1 MSHGYVSS
9 KISEGTG
16 ENVLRLVSHERGNDT
31 GYIYIYWKQGSSCA
45 LDRPVLRPLRFIRG
59 VNKNRSR
66 VSILARFPVGEQE

>member
-16 ENVLRLVSHERGNDT
+16 ENVPRLVSHERGNDT
-31 GYIYIYWKQGSSCA
+31 RYIYWKQGSLCA